1 MIPHNPALILQG
13 GVVYPVAADSEGR
26 IDGPGKEQTRVFTDD
41 VWDYDRFGDDPE
53 DGLGIL
59 LLAWHGR
66 DTFRIASNATRALAR
81 RAFILPRGGCA
92 RRGEYE
98 IGVGC
103 G

>member
-53 DGLGIL
+53 DGLSIVPDRVECDSGFGTEGVHFGCASIL
-59 LLAWHGR
+59 L
-66 DTFRIASNATRALAR
+66 
-81 RAFILPRGGCA
+81 
-92 RRGEYE
+92 RRGQYE